1 MAEDSVDDSGDT
13 VRNVVED
20 ETAVAEEPAPQRVS
34 GVVLS

>member
-13 VRNVVED
+13 VRNVED